1 MIEAF
6 GEQVRDASE
15 ETFALFSADLP
26 SNSLGFVD
34 GKAVE
39 IDVDIGARSF
49 VLKQSPGLLISRRDS
64 GTTGAVLWKV
74 SPLVAQWLTSKPAA
88 LYQTRILSE
97 DATVVE
103 LGCGITGLIGIAM
116 SPHVDT
122 YVLTDQ
128 AYISRRIHDN
138 IAKSMSTRKGRGASN
153 AALRFVELDWETDK
167 PSRAGL
173 SLRPG
178 QNLDLIIACDCI
190 YNDFLIKPFVQTMV
204 DLCRLNVGSSKST
217 AVLVAQQLRDSS
229 IFEDFMASFLGD
241 FDVWR
246 IADDA
251 LPAGLR
257 SGSGYTIHLA
267 WLRERLSD

>member
-1 MIEAF
+1 MNEAL
-6 GEQVRDASE
+6 GEQVRDASD
-15 ETFALFSADLP
+15 ETFVLFSQDLP

-34 GKAVE
+34 AKADE
-39 IDVDIGARSF
+39 IDIDIGIRSF
-49 VLKQSPGLLISRRDS
+49 VLKQSPGLLISQRDT

-88 LYQTRILSE
+88 LYEKGILSE

-103 LGCGITGLIGIAM
+103 LGCGITGLIGVAM

-128 AYISRRIHDN
+128 AYISKRVHEN
-138 IAKSMSTRKGRGASN
+138 IAECRITQKARGASK
-153 AALRFVELDWETDK
+153 AALRFVELDWEKDK

-190 YNDFLIKPFVQTMV
+190 YNDFLIKPLVQTMI
-204 DLCRLNVGSSKST
+204 DLCRLKVSSSKPT

-229 IFEDFMASFLGD
+229 IFEDFMASFLDD

-246 IADDA
+246 LADDA

-257 SGSGYTIHLA
+257 LGSGYTVHLA